1 MKRVLSILLAL
12 AMVVTLVPG
21 FTVASASVTDGVLTE
36 SDLVNDDVKLG
47 KGFNVLA
54 GKQLLKEN
62 VSINAIFA
70 DPSVLA
76 PRVSSASR
84 TEFYY
89 TYINDANSFLKNQSA
104 KLNMDID
111 AEAQISLVSVE
122 ASVKYGLDTS
132 SSSFDAEQKEYIA
145 LSALAS
151 RKKYYYQS
159 TGADAIKALWNT
171 EGALSE
177 GFKEEISMLQT
188 DEDIAAFFAKYG
200 THIITAYTVGGEACY
215 TYSGEKVEAA
225 ESMSVD
231 ENISVSA
238 GVSVGAFGSVKAS
251 VDLAN
256 HVDSSGTSST
266 TDVSAYGYQ
275 KGGVGIPFKETDI
288 TAWEQTITDSTMEI
302 LVNDSLQMIPIW
314 ELLAQEGQADLRA
327 RLKNYFEKQLG
338 TGYTG
343 VDNLMGKTD
352 YSDYTFITNARELDE
367 IRNDLSGKYVLLCDI
382 DLSAYDQWVPVG
394 SSGEEPFS
402 GILDGNGN
410 TITGLRVTE
419 AVNGAAGLFGYIGS
433 LGEVR
438 NLTLRG
444 TVEVDTADVG
454 YVGGIAGYS
463 NGIIRNCRNLVSV
476 NGTLSADTSAVEGQG
491 ENTWFDTNRADIQA
505 AKSTAATVATEGAVY
520 DTFPLKLTGSAENIT
535 ISVPDSGRVAYIILQ
550 DAQITGTISS
560 VSGNTRPVCIIST
573 GSGNAFAA
581 PNDAIAINTPN
592 AGVYITGDAPLTVT
606 GGNGADGANG
616 AAVSGTTGSNGKN
629 GANGGHGKNGAT
641 GMIAGK
647 LVIDIVSVSISGGNG
662 GNGGHASNGTNGS
675 DISGTCKSNY
685 GTSGSCRGATGGNGG
700 NGGIGGN
707 GGNGAVPV
715 SVGSILTYGDS
726 NVVLHYGANGNGGNG
741 GIGGNGGRGQNGADG
756 WCVAGIEPGHSAGHG
771 GAGGAGGDGGSA
783 GVVTLIDYG
792 EIATL
797 FHRSNII
804 IEKTHI
810 FSGVGGNGGAGGKGG
825 AGGTGGAEIH
835 NWFYDIGQ
843 HPGVAGNGGNG
854 GKGGDGGDGGAGY
867 RFGAGA
873 DAGTG
878 GAAGSR
884 GKTKDNCGRN
894 GTPGASGKIGIAGA
908 VTITDSTTSKAVLVT
923 NAKRYSVYTTAAS
936 REDIDAQ
943 LNGGE
948 LVSVGSD
955 KEQLLLEKLLAQASG
970 SKYWIGLYRNSD
982 KGFNIFDWAD
992 GTTLRIQEDTFGSD
1006 AVASL
1011 IGGSNEEICEAF
1023 SNWAPGQPDNAN
1035 SNEKYIY
1042 MDAIGAWY
1050 DTVADDSTIDGYIVE
1065 ETLVQESTNSKDK
1078 NILFVGGI
1086 CGFADV
1092 ESEISGCI
1100 NDGTVNGKATS
1111 EEYGVT
1117 ANSGG
1122 IAGINHGSLQN
1133 CVNSGTV
1140 EAISISNSFTEY
1152 SDACAAQITNAGGS
1166 GMAANCYS
1174 EIEPVAYAVSGS
1186 GLSNPSTVKDA
1197 AAAVDLVQQLEALW
1211 RNDCLRITAVDS
1223 EKTVYAYGDVFDKN
1237 SIRVTYNGTA
1247 ISRFKVNYYFKNG
1260 ASSANVVISYKDAVR
1275 ILPVKLVELEIVSF
1289 EVTEAKQSYYF
1300 NETFQTDDLV
1310 ATLCYNTGLRKA
1322 FKADDP
1328 QITVSSP
1335 DMTRLGKQV
1344 ITVTYCED
1352 SIQLQCT
1359 YEVEVLPA
1367 VLEGSVHI
1375 DGTAAYGQTLTV
1387 NLSGI
1392 TTENAIYTV
1401 IWYNDEAQPLST
1413 AKSITVTES
1422 MIDRPITV
1430 VVTGIGYYQ
1439 GTLTS
1444 KAVVPVRLD
1453 VAAPDAPAVSRVTD
1467 TTVELQLI
1475 AGAEYRCGDGAWQTS
1490 NVFTGLK
1497 PDTQYSFYVR
1507 YAQTGTT
1514 NASSPSLP
1522 VHVTTLQ
1529 GEEPGMIGD
1538 VTGDGKVNMK
1548 DWKIVYDYITEAQEL
1563 TEHQLS
1569 RADVTGDGKVN
1580 MKDWSRLYDHIT
1592 EVNPL

>member
-62 VSINAIFA
+62 VSTNAIFA

-145 LSALAS
+145 LSAVAS

-159 TGADAIKALWNT
+159 TGTDAIKALWNT

-382 DLSAYDQWVPVG
+382 DLSASDQWVPVG

-606 GGNGADGANG
+606 GGNGSDGSGYLSDKTTGTSGKSGCAAVCASNIVVDLDDVLTFVGGDGGVGGAGKDGTAGKNQTGTSSGDGANG
-616 AAVSGTTGSNGKN
+616 G
-629 GANGGHGKNGAT
+629 NGG
-641 GMIAGK
+641 
-647 LVIDIVSVSISGGNG
+647 DGGNG
-662 GNGGHASNGTNGS
+662 GNGGQGAPAMQNSAIFVYHADVVYLKSGNGG
-675 DISGTCKSNY
+675 DGGC
-685 GTSGSCRGATGGNGG
+685 GGRGGNGG
-700 NGGIGGN
+700 NGQNGKNGVGGWNWKDGRPGGDGGN
-707 GGNGAVPV
+707 AGDGGDGGDGGAFGKDSTTITILCNSPV
-715 SVGSILTYGDS
+715 YVLTGTYG
-726 NVVLHYGANGNGGNG
+726 N
-741 GIGGNGGRGQNGADG
+741 
-756 WCVAGIEPGHSAGHG
+756 G
-771 GAGGAGGDGGSA
+771 GAGGAGGDGG
-783 GVVTLIDYG
+783 
-792 EIATL
+792 
-797 FHRSNII
+797 
-804 IEKTHI
+804 
-810 FSGVGGNGGAGGKGG
+810 
-825 AGGTGGAEIH
+825 
-835 NWFYDIGQ
+835 
-843 HPGVAGNGGNG
+843 NGGNG
-854 GKGGDGGDGGAGY
+854 GSSVSDWAGVHRYGGNGGDAG
-867 RFGAGA
+867 

-878 GAAGSR
+878 GNGGDGFTGGNAGLAGSAGSR
-884 GKTKDNCGRN
+884 GLKGCSHMSNGAN
-894 GTPGASGKIGIAGA
+894 GTSADAGEKGENVSITPDQKLFTKYSKYVVKSG
-908 VTITDSTTSKAVLVT
+908 S
-923 NAKRYSVYTTAAS
+923 YTYA
-936 REDIDAQ
+936 D
-943 LNGGE
+943 
-948 LVSVGSD
+948 
-955 KEQLLLEKLLAQASG
+955 LLETLDYPEKLLSIGSAAEQALISQLLAQTSG
-970 SKYWIGLYRNSD
+970 SKYWIGLHRNSD

-1078 NILFVGGI
+1078 NSLFIGGI

-1100 NDGTVNGKATS
+1100 NEGTVNGKATS

-1186 GLSNPSTVKDA
+1186 GLSNPGTVKDA

-1275 ILPVKLVELEIVSF
+1275 ILPVKLVALEIVSF

-1310 ATLCYNTGLRKA
+1310 ATLCYNTGLRKT

-1335 DMTRLGKQV
+1335 DMTRLGKQM

-1359 YEVEVLPA
+1359 YEVEILPA

-1392 TTENAIYTV
+1392 TTENATYTV
-1401 IWYNDEAQPLST
+1401 TWYNDEAQPLST

-1444 KAVVPVRLD
+1444 KAVVPVRVD
-1453 VAAPDAPAVSRVTD
+1453 VAAPDAPTVSRVTD

-1522 VHVTTLQ
+1522 VHVTTLKA
-1529 GEEPGMIGD
+1529 EEPGMIGD

-1548 DWKIVYDYITEAQEL
+1548 DWKIVYDYITEVQEL
-1563 TEHQLS
+1563 TEQQLS

-1592 EVNPL
+1592 EANPL